1 MLTLFLRSTQSFATH
16 LPEHA
21 SRAQQ
26 YLATPHPAPP
36 SGATV
41 QMTEL
46 GSEGSGVYPTAAAAP
61 AGRDGA
67 AAPSGL
73 TQRRGG
79 GGPASS
85 ACSDAGGGMEGAGE
99 GSRKDQ

>member
-1 MLTLFLRSTQSFATH
+1 MQSFATH

-26 YLATPHPAPP
+26 YLAAPHPAQP
-36 SGATV
+36 SGAAV
-41 QMTEL
+41 QMTGM
-46 GSEGSGVYPTAAAAP
+46 GSEGSGVYPEAAAGP

-73 TQRRGG
+73 TQRRAGG
-79 GGPASS
+79 GQASS